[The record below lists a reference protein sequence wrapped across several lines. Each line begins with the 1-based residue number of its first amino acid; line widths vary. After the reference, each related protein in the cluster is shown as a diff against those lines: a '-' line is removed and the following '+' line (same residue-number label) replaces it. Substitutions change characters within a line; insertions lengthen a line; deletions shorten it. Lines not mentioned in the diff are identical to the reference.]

1 MKLKTTLTLAAA
13 TLLLA
18 ACDQSNNAKNDA
30 PKAEKKATNNTF
42 VYCTQKPPLGFS
54 PALVMEGTSYNAS
67 SQQVYNRLVEFKKGS
82 TEIEPA
88 LAESWDISDDGLTYT
103 FHLRKGVKF
112 HTTKEFTPS
121 REFNADD
128 VIFSFERQLD
138 PNHPYHNVSKGTY
151 PYFNAMKFPKLLKSV
166 EKVDDNTVKITLNQK
181 DATFLASLGMDF
193 ISIYSAEY
201 ADKMMKAGT
210 PEVIDNKPVGTGPF
224 VFVDY
229 KTDQAAQYVAFDDYW
244 KGRTPLDRL
253 VITIVPDATTRYAKL
268 QAGSCDLILF
278 PNVADLAKMK
288 TDPKVQLLEQK
299 GLNVAYIAFN
309 NEKPPFDNVKVRQA
323 LNYAVDKKA
332 IIDAVYQGGGTAAK
346 NPLPPTIWSYNDE
359 IQEYPYDPEKA
370 KQLLAEAG
378 YPNGFETDFWIQ
390 PVIRSSNPNPKRLAE
405 LVMADWAKVGV
416 KANPVTFEWAD
427 YQKRAKAGELT
438 AGIFGWSGDNGD
450 PDNFLSPLLA
460 SSNIGNSNYARFSN
474 PEFDA
479 LLTKAIGLTDKA
491 QRSELYKQAQVI
503 FHEQSPWIPVA
514 HSVGFAPLSKRVKG
528 YVQSPFGYD
537 AFYGVSVDGEA
548 AK

>member
-1 MKLKTTLTLAAA
+1 MTLKATLTLAA
-13 TLLLA
+13 TLFLA
-18 ACDQSNNAKNDA
+18 ACDQSGSANKPAVPADN
-30 PKAEKKATNNTF
+30 KAASNNTF
-42 VYCTQKPPLGFS
+42 VYCTAKAPLGFS

-88 LAESWDISDDGLTYT
+88 LAESWEISNDGLTYT

-112 HTTKEFTPS
+112 HSTKEFTPT
-121 REFNADD
+121 RDFNADD
-128 VIFSFERQLD
+128 VLFSFQRQLD

-151 PYFNAMKFPKLLKSV
+151 PYFNAMKFPELLKSV
-166 EKVDDNTVKITLNQK
+166 EKIDDNTVRITLNKK

-193 ISIYSAEY
+193 ISIYSA
-201 ADKMMKAGT
+201 
-210 PEVIDNKPVGTGPF
+210 
-224 VFVDY
+224 
-229 KTDQAAQYVAFDDYW
+229 QYVANENYW

-253 VITIVPDATTRYAKL
+253 VISIVPDATTRYAKL
-268 QAGSCDLILF
+268 QAGTCDLILF

-309 NEKPPFDNVKVRQA
+309 TEKAPFDNVKVRQA

-332 IIDAVYQGGGTAAK
+332 IIDAVYQGAGTPAK
-346 NPLPPTIWSYNDE
+346 NPLPPTIWSYNDD
-359 IQEYPYDPEKA
+359 IQDYPYDPQKA

-390 PVIRSSNPNPKRLAE
+390 PVIRASNPNPKRMAE
-405 LVMADWAKVGV
+405 LIMADWAKIGV
-416 KANPVTFEWAD
+416 KANPVTYEWAD

-460 SSNIGNSNYARFSN
+460 SANAGNSNLARFKN
-474 PEFDA
+474 VQFDA
-479 LLTKAIGLTDKA
+479 LLDKAIGLTDKQA
-491 QRSELYKQAQVI
+491 RTELYKQAQVI
-503 FHEQSPWIPVA
+503 VHEQAPWIPVA
-514 HSVGFAPLSKRVKG
+514 HSVGFAPLSPRVKG

-537 AFYGVSVDGEA
+537 AFYGVSVDG
-548 AK
+548 K

>member
-1 MKLKTTLTLAAA
+1 MKLKATLTLAAV
-13 TLLLA
+13 TLVLA
-18 ACDQSNNAKNDA
+18 ACDQSGSTNKPTAQ
-30 PKAEKKATNNTF
+30 AETKSTSNNTF
-42 VYCTQKPPLGFS
+42 VYCTAKAPLGFS

-82 TEIEPA
+82 TDIEPA
-88 LAESWDISDDGLTYT
+88 LAESWEISDDGLTYI

-112 HTTKEFTPS
+112 HTTKEFTPT
-121 REFNADD
+121 RDFNADD
-128 VIFSFERQLD
+128 VVFSFQRQLD

-151 PYFNAMKFPKLLKSV
+151 PYFKAMKFPELLKSV
-166 EKVDDNTVKITLNQK
+166 EKLDDNTIRITLNKK

-201 ADKMMKAGT
+201 ADAMLKAGK
-210 PEVIDNKPVGTGPF
+210 PETIDNRPVGTGPF

-229 KTDQAAQYVAFDDYW
+229 KTDQAAQYVANENYW

-253 VITIVPDATTRYAKL
+253 VINIVPDATTRYAKL

-309 NEKPPFDNVKVRQA
+309 TEKAPFDNVKVRQA

-332 IIDAVYQGGGTAAK
+332 IIEAVYQGAGTPAK

-359 IQEYPYDPEKA
+359 VQDYPYDPEKA

-378 YPNGFETDFWIQ
+378 YPNGFTTDFWIQ
-390 PVIRSSNPNPKRLAE
+390 PVVRASNPNPKRMAE
-405 LVMADWAKVGV
+405 LIMADWAKVGV
-416 KANPVTFEWAD
+416 KTNPVTYEWAD
-427 YQKRAKAGELT
+427 YQKTCE
-438 AGIFGWSGDNGD
+438 SG
-450 PDNFLSPLLA
+450 
-460 SSNIGNSNYARFSN
+460 
-474 PEFDA
+474 
-479 LLTKAIGLTDKA
+479 
-491 QRSELYKQAQVI
+491 
-503 FHEQSPWIPVA
+503 
-514 HSVGFAPLSKRVKG
+514 
-528 YVQSPFGYD
+528 
-537 AFYGVSVDGEA
+537 
-548 AK
+548 

>member
-1 MKLKTTLTLAAA
+1 MKLKATLTLIAAS
-13 TLLLA
+13 LFLA
-18 ACDQSNNAKNDA
+18 ACDQSGSATKENAK
-30 PKAEKKATNNTF
+30 AETAKPSGNNTF
-42 VYCTQKPPLGFS
+42 VYCTAKAPLGFS

-82 TEIEPA
+82 TDLEPA
-88 LAESWDISDDGLTYT
+88 LAESWEISDDGLTYT

-112 HTTKEFTPS
+112 HTTKEFTPT
-121 REFNADD
+121 RDFNADD
-128 VIFSFERQLD
+128 VIFSFQRQLD

-151 PYFNAMKFPKLLKSV
+151 PYFKAMKFPDLLKSV
-166 EKVDDNTVKITLNQK
+166 EKVDDNTVRITLNKK

-201 ADKMMKAGT
+201 ADAMLKAGK
-210 PEVIDNKPVGTGPF
+210 PETIDNKPVGTGPF
-224 VFVDY
+224 IFVDY
-229 KTDQAAQYVAFDDYW
+229 KTDQAAQYVANETYW

-253 VITIVPDATTRYAKL
+253 VI
-268 QAGSCDLILF
+268 S
-278 PNVADLAKMK
+278 
-288 TDPKVQLLEQK
+288 
-299 GLNVAYIAFN
+299 NVAYIAFN
-309 NEKPPFDNVKVRQA
+309 TEKAPFDNVKVRQA

-332 IIDAVYQGGGTAAK
+332 IIEAVYQGAGTAAK

-359 IQEYPYDPEKA
+359 IQDYPYDPEKA

-390 PVIRSSNPNPKRLAE
+390 PVVRASNPNPKRMAE

-460 SSNIGNSNYARFSN
+460 SANAGNSNFARFKN
-474 PEFDA
+474 AEFDA
-479 LLTKAIGLTDKA
+479 LLDKAIGLTNKDERA
-491 QRSELYKQAQVI
+491 ALYKQAQVI
-503 FHEQSPWIPVA
+503 FHEQAPWVPVA
-514 HSVGFAPLSKRVKG
+514 HSVGFAPLSPRVKG

-537 AFYGVSVDGEA
+537 AFYGVSVDG
-548 AK
+548 K

>member
-1 MKLKTTLTLAAA
+1 MKLKATLTLVAAS
-13 TLLLA
+13 LFLA
-18 ACDQSNNAKNDA
+18 ACDQSGSAAKESA
-30 PKAEKKATNNTF
+30 KAETAKSSGNNTF
-42 VYCTQKPPLGFS
+42 VYCTAKAPLGFS

-82 TEIEPA
+82 TDLEPA
-88 LAESWDISDDGLTYT
+88 LAESWEISDDGLTYT

-112 HTTKEFTPS
+112 HTTKEFTPT
-121 REFNADD
+121 RDFNADD
-128 VIFSFERQLD
+128 V
-138 PNHPYHNVSKGTY
+138 
-151 PYFNAMKFPKLLKSV
+151 
-166 EKVDDNTVKITLNQK
+166 TLNKK

-201 ADKMMKAGT
+201 ADAMLKAGK
-210 PEVIDNKPVGTGPF
+210 PETIDNKPVGTGPF
-224 VFVDY
+224 IFVDY
-229 KTDQAAQYVAFDDYW
+229 KTDQAAQYVANETYW

-253 VITIVPDATTRYAKL
+253 VISIVPDATTRYAKL

-309 NEKPPFDNVKVRQA
+309 TEKAPFDNAKVRQA

-332 IIDAVYQGGGTAAK
+332 IIEAVYQGAGTAAK

-359 IQEYPYDPEKA
+359 IQDYPYDPEKA

-390 PVIRSSNPNPKRLAE
+390 PVVRASNPNPKRMAE

-460 SSNIGNSNYARFSN
+460 SANAGNSNFARFKN
-474 PEFDA
+474 AEFDA
-479 LLTKAIGLTDKA
+479 LLDKAIGLTNKDERA
-491 QRSELYKQAQVI
+491 ALYKQAQVI
-503 FHEQSPWIPVA
+503 FHDQAPWIPVA
-514 HSVGFAPLSKRVKG
+514 HSVGFAPLSPRVKG

-537 AFYGVSVDGEA
+537 AFYGVSVDG
-548 AK
+548 K

>member
-1 MKLKTTLTLAAA
+1 MMLYKKLIVPVCLFAFAVDSATAAPRVPEKLTDNGLI
-13 TLLLA
+13 
-18 ACDQSNNAKNDA
+18 
-30 PKAEKKATNNTF
+30 
-42 VYCTQKPPLGFS
+42 YCTHASGFS
-54 PALVMEGTSYNAS
+54 FNPQTADAGTSMNVVTEQIYNKLFDIKDHSAALVPVLAQSYSIS
-67 SQQVYNRLVEFKKGS
+67 S
-82 TEIEPA
+82 
-88 LAESWDISDDGLTYT
+88 DGKQILIN
-103 FHLRKGVKF
+103 LRKGVKF
-112 HTTKEFTPS
+112 HTTKEFTPT
-121 REFNADD
+121 RDFNADD
-128 VIFSFERQLD
+128 VLFSFQRQLD

-151 PYFNAMKFPKLLKSV
+151 PYFKAMKFPDLLKSV
-166 EKVDDNTVKITLNQK
+166 EKVDDNTVRITLNKK

-201 ADKMMKAGT
+201 ADAMLKAGK
-210 PEVIDNKPVGTGPF
+210 PETIDNKPVGTGPF
-224 VFVDY
+224 IFVDY
-229 KTDQAAQYVAFDDYW
+229 KTDQAAQYVANETYW

-253 VITIVPDATTRYAKL
+253 VISIVPDATTRYAKL

-309 NEKPPFDNVKVRQA
+309 TEKAPFDNAKVRQA

-332 IIDAVYQGGGTAAK
+332 IIEAVYQGAGTAAK

-359 IQEYPYDPEKA
+359 IQDYPYDPEKA

-390 PVIRSSNPNPKRLAE
+390 PVVRASNPNPKRMAE

-460 SSNIGNSNYARFSN
+460 SANAGNSNFARFKN
-474 PEFDA
+474 AEFDA
-479 LLTKAIGLTDKA
+479 LLDKAIGLTNKDERA
-491 QRSELYKQAQVI
+491 ALYKQAQVI
-503 FHEQSPWIPVA
+503 FHEQAPWVPVA
-514 HSVGFAPLSKRVKG
+514 HSVGFAPLSPRVKG

-537 AFYGVSVDGEA
+537 AFYGVSVDG
-548 AK
+548 K